1 MKMMGTRRKRGCSR
15 IRPAVPD
22 PSLSGM
28 VPASRMTAT
37 SRSRS
42 WRSASAPDCTHT
54 TFSPSSE
61 SSASIDISLE
71 GTSSTTRMLTRPV
84 LALEGLIRRGL
95 ARQPVPE
102 LAHQLLGVHRLG
114 QVVGR
119 PGLHALLPL
128 TLHGLGGHPD
138 DRQAPAPPVLAHRP
152 HRLQA

>member
-1 MKMMGTRRKRGCSR
+1 MKMMGTRRKRGCWR
-15 IRPAVPD
+15 IRPAVSN
-22 PSLSGM
+22 PSMAGVLTS
-28 VPASRMTAT
+28 SRMAAS

-61 SSASIDISLE
+61 SSAPIDISLE

-119 PGLHALLPL
+119 AGLDALLPI
-128 TLHGLGGHPD
+128 TLHGFGGHPD